1 MIIIKEILEEN
12 KKQKGELK
20 MALDFFEMMK
30 QEQEKQKSQNSPAT
44 KQNKELQPVTRKTEE
59 KQTGKKNDVKNDKL
73 KTSRALTFEEQLKKA
88 GPQEKA
94 IVRYLIMKYP
104 DIKEK
109 MEHPDVSI
117 EGMSSYI
124 NAQAKKHAKNGSFIT
139 VPQELID
146 AFPEEAEKEG
156 YLSDNIV
163 YGWGRHY
170 YDEHG
175 KVAG

>member
-1 MIIIKEILEEN
+1 
-12 KKQKGELK
+12 

-30 QEQEKQKSQNSPAT
+30 QEQEKQKTQNSPAT
-44 KQNKELQPVTRKTEE
+44 KQNKELQTITPEPDKKQSDKKKEVRK
-59 KQTGKKNDVKNDKL
+59 DKL
-73 KTSRALTFEEQLKKA
+73 NTSTVLVFDEQLKKA
-88 GPQEKA
+88 DPQAKA
-94 IVRYLIMKYP
+94 IVKYLLLKYP

-117 EGMSSYI
+117 EGMYEYI
-124 NAQAKKHAKNGSFIT
+124 QLQARKHAKNGAFIT

-146 AFPEEAEKEG
+146 VFPEDAEKEG
-156 YLSDNIV
+156 YLSDDIV

-175 KVAG
+175 KVA

>member
-1 MIIIKEILEEN
+1 
-12 KKQKGELK
+12 

-30 QEQEKQKSQNSPAT
+30 QEQEKQKMQNAPTT
-44 KQNKELQPVTRKTEE
+44 KQNKELHPVTPKTEE
-59 KQTGKKNDVKNDKL
+59 KQSETKKEVKKDEL
-73 KTSRALTFEEQLKKA
+73 KTSTVLTFDEQLKKA
-88 GPQEKA
+88 DPQAKA
-94 IVRYLIMKYP
+94 IVKYLLLKYP

-117 EGMSSYI
+117 EGMYSYI
-124 NAQAKKHAKNGSFIT
+124 QSQARKHAKNGAFIT

-146 AFPEEAEKEG
+146 AFPEDAEKEG

-170 YDEHG
+170 YDEYG
-175 KVAG
+175 KVA

>member
-1 MIIIKEILEEN
+1 
-12 KKQKGELK
+12 

-30 QEQEKQKSQNSPAT
+30 QEQEKQKSQNKPAT
-44 KQNKELQPVTRKTEE
+44 KLSEELQLVTPKGEE
-59 KQTGKKNDVKNDKL
+59 KQSEKKKDIKKEKL
-73 KTSRALTFEEQLKKA
+73 KTSAPLTFDEQLKKA

-94 IVRYLIMKYP
+94 IVRYLIIKYP
-104 DIKEK
+104 DIREK
-109 MEHPDVSI
+109 MNHPDVSI
-117 EGMSSYI
+117 EGMYKYI
-124 NAQAKKHAKNGSFIT
+124 ISQAKKNTKNGAFIT

-146 AFPEEAEKEG
+146 VFPEEAEKEG

-175 KVAG
+175 KVAE

>member
-1 MIIIKEILEEN
+1 
-12 KKQKGELK
+12 

-30 QEQEKQKSQNSPAT
+30 QEQEKQKMQNTPAT
-44 KQNKELQPVTRKTEE
+44 KQNKELQPITPETEE
-59 KQTGKKNDVKNDKL
+59 KQAGKKKDVKKEKL
-73 KTSRALTFEEQLKKA
+73 KTSVPLSFDEQLKKA

-94 IVRYLIMKYP
+94 IVRYLLMKYP

-117 EGMSSYI
+117 EGMYEYI
-124 NAQAKKHAKNGSFIT
+124 QSQARKHAKNGSFIT

-146 AFPEEAEKEG
+146 AFPEDAEKEG

-175 KVAG
+175 KAA

>member
-1 MIIIKEILEEN
+1 
-12 KKQKGELK
+12 

-30 QEQEKQKSQNSPAT
+30 QEQEKQKTQNALAT
-44 KQNKELQPVTRKTEE
+44 KQNKELHPVTPKTEE
-59 KQTGKKNDVKNDKL
+59 KQPETKKEVKNDKL
-73 KTSRALTFEEQLKKA
+73 NALTFDEQLKKVD
-88 GPQEKA
+88 PQAKA
-94 IVRYLIMKYP
+94 IVKYLLLKYP

-117 EGMSSYI
+117 EGMYSYI
-124 NAQAKKHAKNGSFIT
+124 QSQARKHAKNGSFIT

-146 AFPEEAEKEG
+146 AFPEDAKKEG

-175 KVAG
+175 KVA

>member
-1 MIIIKEILEEN
+1 
-12 KKQKGELK
+12 

-30 QEQEKQKSQNSPAT
+30 QEQEKQKMQNTPAT
-44 KQNKELQPVTRKTEE
+44 KQNKELQPITPETEE
-59 KQTGKKNDVKNDKL
+59 KQAGKKKDVKKEKL
-73 KTSRALTFEEQLKKA
+73 KTSVPLSFDEQLKKA

-94 IVRYLIMKYP
+94 IVRYLLMKYP
-104 DIKEK
+104 DIREK

-117 EGMSSYI
+117 EGMTSYI
-124 NAQAKKHAKNGSFIT
+124 NAQAKKNAKNGAFIT

-146 AFPEEAEKEG
+146 AFPEEAEREG